1 MIKMCG
7 KKETYVKP
15 HKRRNS
21 KNPGK
26 HNVKG
31 HTRRTSKQK
40 TKRGGARIDMM
51 HKFDTGEKCPYA
63 GKSFII
69 NDNNWVAQ
77 WGYIPIFKKEYLRSH
92 EGLNDGF
99 SIKLGMNKKR
109 DNLPDELLEEYKG
122 EYSEVGSRSVK
133 DERVI
138 RGHIKSTGFREV
150 NGDRKYGLEIDL
162 DDGGTYYMH
171 RSRPSFSQSAVM
183 GFILNKFAHEKDDE
197 WFEFMGDKR

>member
-1 MIKMCG
+1 MSKD
-7 KKETYVKP
+7 TYVKP
-15 HKRRNS
+15 YKR
-21 KNPGK
+21 KNKKRSGE
-26 HNVKG
+26 HTVSG
-31 HTRRTSKQK
+31 HTRRVGNG
-40 TKRGGARIDMM
+40 KRFEGGARIDEMY
-51 HKFDTGEKCPYA
+51 KCDTGRDEPYA

-77 WGYIPIFKKEYLRSH
+77 WGYIPIFKKEYLRSY

-99 SIKLGMNKKR
+99 SIKLDMNKKR
-109 DNLPDELLEEYKG
+109 DNLPNELLEKYKG

-150 NGDRKYGLEIDL
+150 NGDMKYGLEIDL

-183 GFILNKFAHEKDDE
+183 EFILNKFAHEKDDE